1 MSSFQGLLQILPC
14 GTAIVPSASPPI
26 QGLLHF
32 YVLQAV
38 SLPLHLPTFPYCK
51 MQYATT
57 LCFQLHFQESA
68 VASMGASSVLSL
80 SVML

>member
-1 MSSFQGLLQILPC
+1 MSTFQGLLQILPC

-26 QGLLHF
+26 QELLNF

-38 SLPLHLPTFPYCK
+38 SFPLHLPTFPYCK
-51 MQYATT
+51 LQYAAT
-57 LCFQLHFQESA
+57 LCFQLCFQVSV
-68 VASMGASSVLSL
+68 VASVGASSFLSL